1 VCWRRRP
8 CLAAHSLS
16 CAIHRFMTAGPMST
30 DEELRAALQVA
41 GWPTSLAH
49 DASKRPK
56 VLKDVVALAEVV
68 LFSSHV
74 NEIFVLPNGV
84 HLMGHDKVLPAY
96 ITHALQGASSVRDF
110 LGAIDE
116 ETLRGLR
123 GRVYCT
129 SEDLRD
135 EKELKTHAGEP
146 LDTLADKRRAL
157 SAAHPEGNIYLGEL
171 RYKER
176 YRHPLDSRWVKT
188 VLVRDVKDFLG
199 RDRGEAMPYW
209 DRCRWAGR
217 DQCLRVTLDHRPMSP
232 EVAPETCCP
241 VRIPALHAV

>member
-1 VCWRRRP
+1 
-8 CLAAHSLS
+8 
-16 CAIHRFMTAGPMST
+16 MST

-84 HLMGHDKVLPAY
+84 HLMGHDDVLPAY

-232 EVAPETCCP
+232 EVAPETCCLYGSQP
-241 VRIPALHAV
+241 YTQPE